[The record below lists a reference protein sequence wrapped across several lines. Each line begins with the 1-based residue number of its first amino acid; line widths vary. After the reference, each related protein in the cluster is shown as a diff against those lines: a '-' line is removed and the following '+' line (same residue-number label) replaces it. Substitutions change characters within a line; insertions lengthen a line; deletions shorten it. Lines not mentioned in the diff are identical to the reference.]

1 MQQAAPQEIT
11 TALKLALKAQGVTYR
26 DVADRIGVSEQTIKR
41 LFKDKDCSL
50 SRLSEVCHA
59 IDISLYDLLEV
70 AREYSEP
77 MAKLS
82 DAQEGY
88 LASHPSH
95 FYFLFFLISGYNLD
109 VIQRNYHLSDIVLFR
124 YLRDLDRQGLIEL
137 AANNQYRLKV
147 EGKLLMRLNSKL
159 AKLVRER
166 NHAFLDHALNH
177 HNDATTW
184 FSSSF
189 RFMSPDTL
197 NAMHSDMEEL
207 MRRYRKASYQD
218 EAILPRERL
227 LPVKWSSI
235 AAPFN
240 ICGEWPLDP
249 DME

>member
-11 TALKLALKAQGVTYR
+11 TALKLAFKAQGVTYR

-50 SRLSEVCHA
+50 SRLSEVCNA
-59 IDISLYDLLEV
+59 INISLYDLLEV

-77 MAKLS
+77 MARLS
-82 DAQEGY
+82 NEQESY

-95 FYFLFFLISGYNLD
+95 FYFLFFLTSGYDLD
-109 VIQRNYHLSDIVLFR
+109 TIQQHYQLTDIVLFR
-124 YLRDLDRQGLIEL
+124 YLRDLDCQGLIEL
-137 AANNQYRLKV
+137 SVNNQFRLRV

-197 NAMHSDMEEL
+197 NAMHADMEEL
-207 MRRYRKASYQD
+207 MRQYRKAAYQD
-218 EAILPRERL
+218 EAILPKERL
-227 LPVKWSSI
+227 LPVKWSTI
-235 AAPFN
+235 AAPFD
-240 ICGEWPLDP
+240 ICGEWPLQRDI
-249 DME
+249 E